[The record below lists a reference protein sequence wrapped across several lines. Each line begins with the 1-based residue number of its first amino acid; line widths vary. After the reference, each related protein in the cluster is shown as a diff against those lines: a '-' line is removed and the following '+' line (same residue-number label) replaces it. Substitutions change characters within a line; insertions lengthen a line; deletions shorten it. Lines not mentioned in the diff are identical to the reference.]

1 MTKKILIVDDNESNL
16 EIFSTLLKRSGYETI
31 EAQNGYEGIK
41 LAMKENPHLILLD
54 IQMPVMDGFEALKF
68 LKEQPSTKN
77 IPSIAITSYPMR
89 DGRHGFLNF
98 GFDDY
103 ISKPINMKEFMSV
116 INRYLR
122 TGI

>member
-1 MTKKILIVDDNESNL
+1 MVKKILIVDDNEDNL
-16 EIFSTLLKRSGYETI
+16 EIFSTFLKRIGYETI
-31 EAQNGYEGIK
+31 KAQNGSEGVK

-89 DGRHGFLNF
+89 DGRHGFLNL

-103 ISKPINMKEFMSV
+103 ISKPVNMEEFMSV

-122 TGI
+122 MGV